1 MRRYNFG
8 TSPELLFKPC
18 DMSDSDQCFIGG
30 EGRSYAYDPI
40 IRLKQPKAAVAD
52 IPIPVTV
59 QVERPI
65 PIPVAP
71 LSQKLTPEGFDVRA
85 ATVSP
90 RGIKAEELQRIP

>member
-1 MRRYNFG
+1 
-8 TSPELLFKPC
+8 
-18 DMSDSDQCFIGG
+18 MSDSDQCFIGG

-40 IRLKQPKAAVAD
+40 IRLKQPKVEVAD
-52 IPIPVTV
+52 IPIPIPVPIK
-59 QVERPI
+59 VERPI

-71 LSQKLTPEGFDVRA
+71 LSQKLTLEGFDVRA

>member
-1 MRRYNFG
+1 
-8 TSPELLFKPC
+8 
-18 DMSDSDQCFIGG
+18 MSDSDQCFIGG

-40 IRLKQPKAAVAD
+40 IRLKQPKAVVAD

-71 LSQKLTPEGFDVRA
+71 LSQKLTPEGFDVRV

>member
-1 MRRYNFG
+1 
-8 TSPELLFKPC
+8 
-18 DMSDSDQCFIGG
+18 MSDSDQCFIGG

-40 IRLKQPKAAVAD
+40 IRLKQPKVVATD
-52 IPIPVTV
+52 IPVPVQV

-71 LSQKLTPEGFDVRA
+71 LSQKLTPEGLDVKA

>member
-1 MRRYNFG
+1 
-8 TSPELLFKPC
+8 
-18 DMSDSDQCFIGG
+18 MSDSDQCFIGG